1 VETSPAGSIGSAS
14 QFSRGVRGVTIFS
27 LILGG
32 ALGFS
37 VLMSAV
43 AGHASAATGDSLT
56 SDVSL
61 ATSVGST
68 DLTSADSP
76 VVSADATVSGD
87 GTQVTADSPVVSADA
102 TVSTDGAQLS
112 TDSPVGSADATVST
126 DGADLSADS
135 PVGSADATLSTDAT
149 NPSALD
155 LSLTSSAPVVGPA
168 EEPIDAPSNDIAE
181 TLAGSAPS
189 AGLSDIS
196 PRNPDIQAAASG
208 NVSPSGPYPHDPANP
223 YSPAGSS
230 GLSPT
235 PTSSGG
241 HGADALL
248 AWASLIAILGLLW
261 YLVTSRSPVPHG
273 NGDILALP
281 G

>member
-112 TDSPVGSADATVST
+112 TDSPVGNT
-126 DGADLSADS
+126 
-135 PVGSADATLSTDAT
+135 DATLSTDAT

-223 YSPAGSS
+223 YSPAGPS